1 MLAKDFSAFHK
12 FFFFLLGFLLIV
24 LPIMPI
30 DLTPKSTAYP
40 NILLCYIFSF
50 VIINPKNAPF
60 FLIVLLNL
68 IADFLWFRPLG
79 LMTLLTLVI
88 TEFVRWRLKNNIYI
102 NYKLE
107 QVYFF
112 LLFSGIILFE
122 LLMSGVGLIPSFNFK
137 LIASYYLTTV
147 ISYPIVSLL
156 ARLVFKSKRTTN
168 KMFI

>member
-1 MLAKDFSAFHK
+1 MLAKDFSVFHQI
-12 FFFFLLGFLLIV
+12 FFFLIGVVLIV
-24 LPIMPI
+24 LPVMPI
-30 DLTPKSTAYP
+30 DLTPKSTSYP

-112 LLFSGIILFE
+112 FLF
-122 LLMSGVGLIPSFNFK
+122 
-137 LIASYYLTTV
+137 
-147 ISYPIVSLL
+147 
-156 ARLVFKSKRTTN
+156 
-168 KMFI
+168 